1 MMPAF
6 RVSGGRSINEDPS
19 MKISAR
25 NQLKGKIVSIK
36 PGVTTTHVKIDLGG
50 QIVTAA
56 ITAEAAEELGLKLG
70 MEVSAIVKASDVII
84 GVDG

>member
-36 PGVTTTHVKIDLGG
+36 PGVTTTHVRIDLGG

-56 ITAEAAEELGLKLG
+56 ITAEAAEELGLKPG